1 MKTLIVNKEGRLEI
15 QEIAKPRI
23 NEKQALVKT
32 IACGMCGTDV
42 KLIHKTFKGFPED
55 IYPIMLGHEGVG
67 EVVETVLM

>member
-42 KLIHKTFKGFPED
+42 KLIHKTFKGCLLYTSPSPRD
-55 IYPIMLGHEGVG
+55 CS
-67 EVVETVLM
+67 